1 MKATLVITCALIS
14 GITLG
19 IPLQAAPPKA
29 DSVKKSDTARPR
41 ELGRVAWLRGFDSAA
56 AKAAAVKKPLL
67 VLFQEVP
74 GCRTCVKYGDQVLS
88 HPLIVEAADSLFV
101 PVAVYNN
108 IKGDDERTLKSFQE
122 PAWNNP
128 VVRIMTND
136 RTALGKRVAGDYSLG
151 GMARAMVQGLGKHGR
166 KVPAYLRL
174 LAHESVARQ
183 LGVQRATFAMHC
195 FWEGESALGRLPGV
209 VSTVPGFLGKDEV
222 VELEFDP
229 RVIKYQEL
237 LSKAKAMDCASRVYT
252 RNETQQETASRLMGS
267 AALRSDDAIRV
278 DSEPKYYMSQTVF
291 KHLPMTALQAA
302 RVNAAIHRKQD
313 PKRFLSPKQI
323 AMLGVIEA
331 HPDTKWPVAIGAI
344 SFPLA
349 WKIAV
354 RLAEAL

>member
-1 MKATLVITCALIS
+1 MKATWAISCALVS

-19 IPLQAAPPKA
+19 MPLQAAPPNA
-29 DSVKKSDTARPR
+29 DSVKKGDAARPP

-74 GCRTCVKYGDQVLS
+74 GCHTCVTYGDQVLS

-108 IKGDDERTLKSFQE
+108 IKGDDERTLKYFKE

-128 VVRIMTND
+128 VVRIMAND
-136 RTALGKRVAGDYSLG
+136 RTALVKRVAGDYTVG
-151 GMARAMVQGLGKHGR
+151 GIATAMVQGLGKHGQR
-166 KVPAYLRL
+166 VPSYLRL
-174 LAHESVARQ
+174 LAEESAARQ

-195 FWEGESALGRLPGV
+195 FWEGECALGRLPGV

-237 LSKAKAMDCASRVYT
+237 LSKAKAMDCASRVYS
-252 RNETQQETASRLMGS
+252 RDDAQQETASRLVGS
-267 AALRSDDAIRV
+267 DAMRSDDAIRV
-278 DSEPKYYMSQTVF
+278 DKEPKYYMSQTVF

-302 RVNAAIHRKQD
+302 RVNAAIDRDQD
-313 PKRFLSPKQI
+313 PKRFLSPKQVEL
-323 AMLGVIEA
+323 LGVIEA
-331 HPDTKWPVAIGAI
+331 HRDTNWPVAIGAAD
-344 SFPLA
+344 FPRA
-349 WKIAV
+349 WQVAV
-354 RLAEAL
+354 RIADAL

>member
-1 MKATLVITCALIS
+1 MKAKLVITYALIS
-14 GITLG
+14 GITLCT
-19 IPLQAAPPKA
+19 PLQAEPPKA
-29 DSVKKSDTARPR
+29 DSVKKGDVARPP

-56 AKAAAVKKPLL
+56 AKAAAAKKPLL

-74 GCRTCVKYGDQVLS
+74 GCQTCVKYGDQVLS

-101 PVAVYNN
+101 SVAVYNN
-108 IKGDDERTLKSFQE
+108 IKGDDERTLKYFKE

-136 RTALGKRVAGDYSLG
+136 RTALGKRVAGDYTVG
-151 GMARAMVQGLGKHGR
+151 GMANAMVQGLAKYGQKI
-166 KVPAYLRL
+166 PAYLRL
-174 LAHESVARQ
+174 LAKESAARQ

-252 RNETQQETASRLMGS
+252 RNDAQQETASRLMGS
-267 AALRSDDAIRV
+267 EAVRSDAAIRV
-278 DSEPKYYMSQTVF
+278 DKEPKYYMSQTVF

-302 RVNAAIHRKQD
+302 RVNAAIDRKQD

-323 AMLGVIEA
+323 AMLGVIGA
-331 HPDTKWPVAIGAI
+331 HPDTKWPVAIGATD
-344 SFPLA
+344 FPRA
-349 WKIAV
+349 WRIVVRIAD
-354 RLAEAL
+354 AL